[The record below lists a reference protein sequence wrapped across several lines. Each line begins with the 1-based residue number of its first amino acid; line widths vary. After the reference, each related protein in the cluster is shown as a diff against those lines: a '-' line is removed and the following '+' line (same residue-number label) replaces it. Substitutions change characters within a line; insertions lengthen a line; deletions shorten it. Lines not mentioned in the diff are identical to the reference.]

1 MTLRGDKNGRVTK
14 KALFKTV
21 ALYECYIKDPNPNR
35 YPNPNPH
42 PHPHPHPHP
51 NPSPNPSRNPS
62 RNPRCYIKDQ
72 RRLDKLF
79 DQFDTDRSNE
89 LDADELLPMLR
100 LG

>member
-21 ALYECYIKDPNPNR
+21 ALYE
-35 YPNPNPH
+35 
-42 PHPHPHPHP
+42 
-51 NPSPNPSRNPS
+51 
-62 RNPRCYIKDQ
+62 CYIKDQ

-100 LG
+100 LGLGLGLGLGFGFGFGLGLG